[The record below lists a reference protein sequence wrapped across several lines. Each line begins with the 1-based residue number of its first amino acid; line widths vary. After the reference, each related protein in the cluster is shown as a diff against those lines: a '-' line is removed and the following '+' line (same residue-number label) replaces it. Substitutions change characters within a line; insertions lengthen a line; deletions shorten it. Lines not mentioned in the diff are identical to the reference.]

1 MMDAK
6 ILTASEVEAIENSAI
21 RASGHVVGIRARR
34 LDQTN
39 FAQTTKKTTF
49 FQKNTLKILL
59 FAKFAVPLH
68 RVTNIT

>member
-1 MMDAK
+1 MDAK

-21 RASGHVVGIRARR
+21 RASGHVVGITRILHKRQKN
-34 LDQTN
+34 D
-39 FAQTTKKTTF
+39 F
-49 FQKNTLKILL
+49 FFKKNTLKILL